1 MKKQIVK
8 KCHLLGHH
16 GLNTTRSPSM
26 GQDSGP
32 QKAQQAHKHSSARL
46 GPEAYNLEESNGDG
60 GAGLI
65 NRSCRSS
72 ASEVGLNI
80 PPHRGFGRR
89 RPLVPVGS
97 TNRD

>member
-16 GLNTTRSPSM
+16 VLNTTRSPSM

-32 QKAQQAHKHSSARL
+32 QKAQQAHRHSSARL
-46 GPEAYNLEESNGDG
+46 GLEVCNSEEFNEDG

-65 NRSCRSS
+65 NKSCGSS

-80 PPHRGFGRR
+80 PPHRGFGKRM
-89 RPLVPVGS
+89 PLVPVGI